1 MMSNIV
7 PEEKVTTDKHERD
20 STTLDSKLDDLC
32 KQSSDEVTHT
42 HKGEF
47 PTCSSDADT
56 ESDKTFDIDSKDNL
70 CLESNQDVNVNHSY
84 GKQQE
89 PSASGKTIHSKP
101 SATMSLID
109 QQNEE
114 LNIIVSSDNQ
124 TDLTSEST
132 GTRPPAY
139 TELGIV
145 VERPKRQEF
154 ATKDARLDTFQNW
167 TSQFNPI
174 EEMADAGFFYTGHG
188 DSIRCFFCGG
198 TLKNWEDGDNV
209 YIEHARYFPKCAYI
223 SQSKG
228 KAFVEAICE
237 LNDTVERITA
247 EDVDVKIKAMAES
260 RVEPNSKESELAA
273 ELKPYNVILSSG
285 TTESSKVEPNEEK
298 VTTDRTLCKVCLEN
312 EIAMVFLPCGHFV
325 CCFNCSLQIKTCPVC
340 RTAIK
345 GVVRAY
351 IS

>member
-1 MMSNIV
+1 MMSSIV
-7 PEEKVTTDKHERD
+7 PEEKVTTDKHKSD
-20 STTLDSKLDDLC
+20 STTLDSKLDDVC

-56 ESDKTFDIDSKDNL
+56 ESDKTFDSKDNL
-70 CLESNQDVNVNHSY
+70 CLELNKDVNINHSY

-89 PSASGKTIHSKP
+89 PSASGKTIYSKP

-132 GTRPPAY
+132 DTRPPAY

-174 EEMADAGFFYTGHG
+174 EEMADAGFFYT
-188 DSIRCFFCGG
+188 DYSRRC
-198 TLKNWEDGDNV
+198 
-209 YIEHARYFPKCAYI
+209 
-223 SQSKG
+223 
-228 KAFVEAICE
+228 
-237 LNDTVERITA
+237 
-247 EDVDVKIKAMAES
+247 
-260 RVEPNSKESELAA
+260 
-273 ELKPYNVILSSG
+273 
-285 TTESSKVEPNEEK
+285 
-298 VTTDRTLCKVCLEN
+298 
-312 EIAMVFLPCGHFV
+312 
-325 CCFNCSLQIKTCPVC
+325 
-340 RTAIK
+340 
-345 GVVRAY
+345 
-351 IS
+351 